1 MSRPLRWALLLL
13 VCGIAFWW
21 RLGYLGLIDPDEPF
35 YAQTTREMLRA
46 NDWVTPRIFD
56 HPQFEKPIAIYWLTM
71 ASFRAFGAT
80 EFAARFPMALFAT
93 LLVFLTYGFASRVLG
108 RRTGLLAAIVLATS
122 VEVIVSARM
131 VLTDM
136 VFAAFVCG
144 SAFALWLAA
153 AEERLRERWFLAACA
168 LSGLAVLTKGPLG
181 LLLPALALAAL
192 LVMRRSP
199 LPARPAPILAGAA
212 LFAVIAVPWYAIM
225 LRMYGRLYY
234 DSFFIHENV
243 SRFFHA
249 EHPSNNR
256 VWFYP
261 GILIGGSIPWMPLL
275 GVLALR
281 ARSAAVW
288 SAVPRWLGAWSLLC
302 LVFFTMAAS
311 KLPSYVLF
319 LFVPLA
325 ILLAH
330 ALETLLREGTR
341 SAAERWTMGALG
353 LAQAAAF
360 LVAPRLTSYAALAM
374 PLALVGGCLLVAL
387 LLQVRRVSTPW
398 AVASA
403 ATAPVLVLACLGWAG
418 PTVDDILS
426 IRALARTVTAD
437 ATPSRPVITSPIL
450 ARGVTYYSDRP
461 VAVLSTRP
469 QPWYTPHPLPVVLG
483 AEGLSRYVDA
493 QGPSLCVLTAGDWSR
508 YHSKLPGDA
517 WSVEESRGDKVVARV
532 SAAGGSPAGGSP
544 AGGSPALPESAR

>member
-1 MSRPLRWALLLL
+1 MSRPLRIALLLL

-46 NDWVTPRIFD
+46 GDWVTPRIFD
-56 HPQFEKPIAIYWLTM
+56 HPQFEKPIAIYWLSM

-80 EFAARFPMALFAT
+80 EFAARFPAALFAT
-93 LLVFLTYGFASRVLG
+93 LLVFLTYAFAARVLG
-108 RRTGLLAAIVLATS
+108 RRTGFLAAIVLATG

-131 VLTDM
+131 MLTDM

-181 LLLPALALAAL
+181 LLLPGLALAAL
-192 LVMRRSP
+192 LVTRRSP
-199 LPARPAPILAGAA
+199 IPSRPAPLIAGAA
-212 LFAVIAVPWYAIM
+212 LFAVVAIPWYAIM
-225 LRMYGRLYY
+225 LRLYGWLYF
-234 DSFFIHENV
+234 DSFLMHENV

-249 EHPSNNR
+249 EHPGNNR
-256 VWFYP
+256 VYFYP

-281 ARSAAVW
+281 ARGGALW
-288 SAVPRWLGAWSLLC
+288 SAVPRWLGAWGLLC
-302 LVFFTMAAS
+302 LLFFTLAAS

-319 LFVPLA
+319 LFVPLS
-325 ILLAH
+325 ILLGH

-341 SAAERWTMGALG
+341 SPAERWTMAALG

-360 LVAPRLTSYAALAM
+360 LAAPRLTPYATLAG

-387 LLQVRRVSTPW
+387 LLQARRVSTPW
-398 AVASA
+398 TVASA

-418 PTVDDILS
+418 STMDGILS
-426 IRALARTVTAD
+426 TRALAKTVAAD
-437 ATPSRPVITSPIL
+437 AASSGPVLTSPIL
-450 ARGVTYYSDRP
+450 ARGVAYYTSRP

-469 QPWYTPHPLPVVLG
+469 QPFYTPHPLPVVVG
-483 AEGLSRYVDA
+483 AEGLARYVDS
-493 QGPSLCVLTAGDWSR
+493 QGPSLCVLTNGDWR
-508 YHSKLPGDA
+508 RFHSNLLGDS
-517 WSVEESRGDKVVARV
+517 WSVEDTRGDKVVARV
-532 SAAGGSPAGGSP
+532 SAGAEG
-544 AGGSPALPESAR
+544 AR

>member
-1 MSRPLRWALLLL
+1 MSRPLRLALLLL

-35 YAQTTREMLRA
+35 YAQTTREMLQA
-46 NDWVTPRIFD
+46 GDWVTPRIFD

-93 LLVFLTYGFASRVLG
+93 LLVFLTYAFASRVLG
-108 RRTGLLAAIVLATS
+108 RRTGFLAAIVLATS
-122 VEVIVSARM
+122 VEVIISARM

-181 LLLPALALAAL
+181 LLLPGLALAAL

-199 LPARPAPILAGAA
+199 LPSRAGPLVAGAV

-234 DSFFIHENV
+234 DSFIVHENV

-249 EHPSNNR
+249 EHPSNNK
-256 VWFYP
+256 VYFYP

-288 SAVPRWLGAWSLLC
+288 SAAPRWLGAWGLLC
-302 LVFFTMAAS
+302 LLFFTLAAS

-319 LFVPLA
+319 LFVPLS

-330 ALETLLREGTR
+330 ALETLLRGGTR
-341 SAAERWTMGALG
+341 TPAERWTMAGLG

-360 LVAPRLTSYAALAM
+360 LVAPKVTPYAALAW

-398 AVASA
+398 TVASA

-426 IRALARTVTAD
+426 TRALVKTVTAD
-437 ATPSRPVITSPIL
+437 AASSRPVLTSPIL

-469 QPWYTPHPLPVVLG
+469 QPFYTPHPLPVVVG
-483 AEGLSRYVDA
+483 VEGLSRHVA
-493 QGPSLCVLTAGDWSR
+493 SEGSSLCVLTASDWNR
-508 YHSKLPGDA
+508 FHDKLPGDT
-517 WSVEESRGDKVVARV
+517 WSVEDRRGGKVVARV
-532 SAAGGSPAGGSP
+532 SAAAGAVP
-544 AGGSPALPESAR
+544 